1 MQFAKAATL
10 IWVQDDADDD
20 DDELMMMVMVMVMVM
35 MMLVKVLLVIDHDSY
50 DGMMTMGIKTI
61 SC

>member
-1 MQFAKAATL
+1 MLHLFESKMM
-10 IWVQDDADDD
+10 
-20 DDELMMMVMVMVMVM
+20 LMMTMMMMVMVMVM
-35 MMLVKVLLVIDHDSY
+35 MMLVKVVLVIDHDSY